1 MIVIKIYMEL
11 KIMMNINGYILNL
24 FFFFKFYMCKEDM
37 FKIFMD
43 FNDRKLLNDFY
54 LLRIKIIF

>member
-1 MIVIKIYMEL
+1 MEDYDEY
-11 KIMMNINGYILNL
+11 KWVYFKFI
-24 FFFFKFYMCKEDM
+24 FFFKFCMCKEDM